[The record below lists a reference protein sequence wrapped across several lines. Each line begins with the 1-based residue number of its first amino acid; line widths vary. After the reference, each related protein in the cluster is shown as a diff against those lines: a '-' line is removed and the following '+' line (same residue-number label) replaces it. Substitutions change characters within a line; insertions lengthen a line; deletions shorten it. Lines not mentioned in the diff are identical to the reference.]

1 MTLPEATLFPQAL
14 LPLFIFEPRYR
25 RMLADALAT
34 HRLFIV
40 ARQRPGCRGET
51 PEAVAGLG
59 LIRVSVSHRDGT
71 SHLLLQGI
79 SRVRLR
85 RTVRYK
91 PYRVQ
96 RIEPIRAGACDSVA
110 ADALMAKVMELVE
123 DLAQL
128 GLPLPTG
135 LAAGSGSGDAQDGPA
150 LVGDVLSY
158 LRSIKDPELLADLI
172 GGTLLGNPDARQ
184 TLLEVEDVEVRLRQL
199 IQFLLAELRL
209 RRESG
214 AHE

>member
-1 MTLPEATLFPQAL
+1 MTLPQATLFPQAL

-40 ARQRPGCRGET
+40 ARQRPGYRRET
-51 PEAVAGLG
+51 PEPVAGLG

-79 SRVRLR
+79 GRVRLQQA
-85 RTVRYK
+85 VRYK

-96 RIEPIRAGACDSVA
+96 RIQPIRTGACDSVA
-110 ADALMAKVMELVE
+110 ADALMAKVLELVE
-123 DLAQL
+123 DLARL
-128 GLPLPTG
+128 GLPWPAG
-135 LAAGSGSGDAQDGPA
+135 LAGGASSDTPGNPPVAEDI
-150 LVGDVLSY
+150 VRY
-158 LRSIKDPELLADLI
+158 LRSIEEPELLADLV
-172 GGTLLGNPDARQ
+172 GGTLLTNADARQ
-184 TLLEVEDVEVRLRQL
+184 TLLEIEKVETRLRQL
-199 IQFLLAELRL
+199 IQFLLAEIRF